1 MNSTR
6 ETVISARGLTKAYRL
21 PAEEIVAVN
30 CVDLDIHEGEFI
42 SLMGPS
48 GSGKTTLLD
57 LIGCLDSVSRGT
69 LSVFGVDVSN
79 AREDELVAVR
89 RGRIG
94 FVFQEFL
101 LLPELTALENVQL
114 PATFARAPI
123 SRAKAMEFLDKVGL
137 AERANHLPKQL
148 SGGERQRAAI
158 ARSLTMS
165 GKLLLADEPTG
176 NLDSKNSELVFSTFQ
191 RLNRDDGL
199 TVVVGTHNEELGA
212 MAGRLIRLRDGRIVG
227 AERGM

>member
-1 MNSTR
+1 MNRTP
-6 ETVISARGLTKAYRL
+6 ETVITARGLTKSFRL
-21 PAEEIVAVN
+21 TAEEIVAVN
-30 CVDLDIHEGEFI
+30 GVDLDIHEGEFV

-57 LIGCLDSVSRGT
+57 LIGCLDSVSGGT
-69 LSVFGVDVSN
+69 LTVFGTDVSK
-79 AREDELVAVR
+79 AREDELVAIR

-123 SRAKAMEFLDKVGL
+123 SKAKAMEFLDRVGL
-137 AERANHLPKQL
+137 AERAKHLPRQL
-148 SGGERQRAAI
+148 SGGERQRVAI

-176 NLDSKNSELVFSTFQ
+176 NLDSRNSALVFDTF
-191 RLNRDDGL
+191 RKLNREDGL
-199 TVVVGTHNEELGA
+199 TVVAATHDEECGA
-212 MAGRLIRLRDGRIVG
+212 VAGRCIRLKDGRIVG
-227 AERGM
+227 R

>member
-1 MNSTR
+1 MTDTR
-6 ETVISARGLTKAYRL
+6 QAVVSARGLTKAYRL
-21 PAEEIVAVN
+21 PAEVILAVN
-30 CVDLDIHEGEFI
+30 GVDLDIHEGEFV

-57 LIGCLDSVSRGT
+57 LVGCLDSVSSGT
-69 LSVFGVDVSN
+69 LTVLGADVSR

-114 PATFARAPI
+114 PAAFARAPI
-123 SRAKAMEFLDKVGL
+123 SRAAALEFLDRVGL

-148 SGGERQRAAI
+148 SGGERQRVAI
-158 ARSLTMS
+158 ARALTTS
-165 GKLLLADEPTG
+165 GRLLLADEPTG
-176 NLDSKNSELVFSTFQ
+176 NLDSRNSQLVFETFR
-191 RLNRDDGL
+191 RLNREDGL
-199 TVVVGTHNEELGA
+199 TVVVATHDEECGL
-212 MAGRLIRLRDGRIVG
+212 MAGRCVRLRDGRVV
-227 AERGM
+227 A

>member
-1 MNSTR
+1 MNRTP
-6 ETVISARGLTKAYRL
+6 ETIITARGLTKAFRL
-21 PAEEIVAVN
+21 TAEEIVAVN
-30 CVDLDIHEGEFI
+30 GVDLDIHEGEFV

-57 LIGCLDSVSRGT
+57 LIGCLDSVSGGT
-69 LSVFGVDVSN
+69 LKVFGTDVSK
-79 AREDELVAVR
+79 AREDELVAIR

-123 SRAKAMEFLDKVGL
+123 SKAKAMEFLDRVGL
-137 AERANHLPKQL
+137 AERAKHLPKQL
-148 SGGERQRAAI
+148 SGGERQRVAI

-176 NLDSKNSELVFSTFQ
+176 NLDSRNSALVFETF
-191 RLNRDDGL
+191 RKLNREDGL
-199 TVVVGTHNEELGA
+199 TVVAATHDEECGA
-212 MAGRLIRLRDGRIVG
+212 VAGRCIRLKDGRIAG
-227 AERGM
+227 K

>member
-1 MNSTR
+1 MNKTP
-6 ETVISARGLTKAYRL
+6 ETVITARGLTKSFRL
-21 PAEEIVAVN
+21 TAEEIVAVN
-30 CVDLDIHEGEFI
+30 GVDLDIHEGEFV

-57 LIGCLDSVSRGT
+57 LIGCLDSVTGGT
-69 LSVFGVDVSN
+69 LTVFGTDVSK
-79 AREDELVAVR
+79 AREDELVAIR

-123 SRAKAMEFLDKVGL
+123 SKAKAMEFLDRVGL
-137 AERANHLPKQL
+137 AERAKHLPKQL
-148 SGGERQRAAI
+148 SGGERQRVAI

-176 NLDSKNSELVFSTFQ
+176 NLDSRNSALVFETF
-191 RLNRDDGL
+191 RKLNREDGL
-199 TVVVGTHNEELGA
+199 TVVAATHDEECGA
-212 MAGRLIRLRDGRIVG
+212 VAARCIRLKDGRIAG
-227 AERGM
+227 K

>member
-1 MNSTR
+1 MNRTP
-6 ETVISARGLTKAYRL
+6 ETVITARGLTKSFRL
-21 PAEEIVAVN
+21 TAEEIVAVN
-30 CVDLDIHEGEFI
+30 GVDLDIHEGEFV

-57 LIGCLDSVSRGT
+57 LIGCLDSVSGGT
-69 LSVFGVDVSN
+69 LRVFGTDVSK
-79 AREDELVAVR
+79 AREDELVAIR

-123 SRAKAMEFLDKVGL
+123 SKAKAMEFLDRVGL
-137 AERANHLPKQL
+137 TERANHLPKQL
-148 SGGERQRAAI
+148 SGGERQRVAI

-176 NLDSKNSELVFSTFQ
+176 NLDSRNSELVFSTFR
-191 RLNRDDGL
+191 RLNREDGL
-199 TVVVGTHNEELGA
+199 TVVAATHDEECGA
-212 MAGRLIRLRDGRIVG
+212 MAGRCIRLKDGRIAG
-227 AERGM
+227 T

>member
-21 PAEEIVAVN
+21 PAEEIVAVDG
-30 CVDLDIHEGEFI
+30 VDLDIREGEFVA
-42 SLMGPS
+42 LMGPS

-69 LSVFGVDVSN
+69 LSVFGVDVSK

-114 PATFARAPI
+114 PATFARAAI
-123 SRAKAMEFLDKVGL
+123 SKARAMEFLDKVGL

-148 SGGERQRAAI
+148 SGGERQRVAI

-176 NLDSKNSELVFSTFQ
+176 NLDSRNSELVFATF
-191 RLNRDDGL
+191 RKLNRDDGL
-199 TVVVGTHNEELGA
+199 TVVVATHNEELGA
-212 MAGRLIRLRDGRIVG
+212 MAGRLIRLRDGRIV
-227 AERGM
+227 AA